1 MANCKIDNCE
11 NEADYPTLG
20 VCKTCYSGLRYWSGR
35 GLRDK
40 RRRLKQVER
49 LVGRMEYMVIGGT
62 ESNVVRLPRR
72 KS

>member
-11 NEADYPTLG
+11 NEAVYVYLG
-20 VCKTCYSGLRYWSGR
+20 VCKTCYSGLRYWRDR

-49 LVGRMEYMVIGGT
+49 LVGRMEYMIVGDAP
-62 ESNVVRLPRR
+62 RLVSQRG
-72 KS
+72 KLK